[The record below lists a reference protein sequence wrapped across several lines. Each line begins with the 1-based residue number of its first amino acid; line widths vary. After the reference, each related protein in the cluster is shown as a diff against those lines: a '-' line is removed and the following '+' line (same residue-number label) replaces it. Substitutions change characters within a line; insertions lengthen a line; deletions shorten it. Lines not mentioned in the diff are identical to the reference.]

1 MHATNPTAK
10 YGTNGNVVS
19 LSKLANLFFLI
30 NRQSRTA
37 LKATNKANNSP
48 SIPKIGVVDAMILMS
63 PPPNISFPFTRSSE
77 TVSASSTISVAI
89 EKARGINI
97 ESMGLSFL
105 KHTNAI
111 RDIKNTMI
119 KKIGNQFET
128 SRFFLSWIAA
138 KKTSSSEIIIAACSA
153 VINIFTAKTSINWSG
168 F

>member
-1 MHATNPTAK
+1 MHAANPTVK
-10 YGTNGNVVS
+10 NGTNGKVVS

-63 PPPNISFPFTRSSE
+63 PPPNISFPFIRSSV

-89 EKARGINI
+89 EKAIGINI
-97 ESMGLSFL
+97 ESMGLSFP
-105 KHTNAI
+105 KHPNAI

-119 KKIGNQFET
+119 KKLGT
-128 SRFFLSWIAA
+128 SLKLHDFFCLGLQLKKQAAVKLSLLLVLL
-138 KKTSSSEIIIAACSA
+138 S
-153 VINIFTAKTSINWSG
+153 
-168 F
+168 

>member
-1 MHATNPTAK
+1 
-10 YGTNGNVVS
+10 
-19 LSKLANLFFLI
+19 
-30 NRQSRTA
+30 
-37 LKATNKANNSP
+37 
-48 SIPKIGVVDAMILMS
+48 MILMS
-63 PPPNISFPFTRSSE
+63 PPPNISFPLIRSSV
-77 TVSASSTISVAI
+77 TVSASSTISVAK

-97 ESMGLSFL
+97 ESMGLSIPKL
-105 KHTNAI
+105 TNAI

-153 VINIFTAKTSINWSG
+153 VINIFTAKTSINWSD